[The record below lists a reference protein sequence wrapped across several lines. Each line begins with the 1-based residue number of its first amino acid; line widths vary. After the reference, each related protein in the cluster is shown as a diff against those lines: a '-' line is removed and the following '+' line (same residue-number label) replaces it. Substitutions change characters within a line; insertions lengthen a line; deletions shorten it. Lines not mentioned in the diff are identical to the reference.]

1 MLTPRDIEV
10 KEFGRAVRGYKT
22 EDVDTFLD
30 EVILDFQQLI
40 EENRRLQET
49 VKELDADLKQYKK
62 SESSML
68 NTLESAKKLM
78 GDISL
83 SAEKRA
89 EVIINNANASAD
101 AIQRE
106 ARESIS
112 KLTEEGEKLA
122 ARVKRFKDRYK
133 ELLRD
138 ELSEIDGSTEDLIA
152 ELEQEFLTGK
162 DKGSATKVAEKTT
175 VKERPSSERPS
186 SDRSKDTI
194 VVKEKSLE
202 EMLME
207 DFGSEEGDLSRTIVM
222 K

>member
-1 MLTPRDIEV
+1 MLTPHDIEV

-22 EDVDTFLD
+22 EDVDNFLD
-30 EVILDFQQLI
+30 EIILDFQQLLD
-40 EENRRLQET
+40 ENKKLRGS
-49 VKELDADLKQYKK
+49 VAELDADLRQYKK

-89 EVIINNANASAD
+89 EVIINNANANAE

-106 ARESIS
+106 AKESIS
-112 KLTEEGEKLA
+112 KLTEEGERLA
-122 ARVKRFKDRYK
+122 VRVKKFKDRYK
-133 ELLRD
+133 ELLKD
-138 ELSEIDGSTEDLIA
+138 ELSQIDGSTEDLIA
-152 ELEQEFLTGK
+152 ELEREFLTGRNTAQNRVAAEPAVDDS
-162 DKGSATKVAEKTT
+162 DKSRE
-175 VKERPSSERPS
+175 
-186 SDRSKDTI
+186 TI
-194 VVKEKSLE
+194 VVKEKTLE

-207 DFGSEEGDLSRTIVM
+207 DFGSKEGDLTRTIVM

>member
-1 MLTPRDIEV
+1 MLTPHDIEV

-22 EDVDTFLD
+22 EDVDNFLD
-30 EVILDFQQLI
+30 EIILDFQQLLD
-40 EENRRLQET
+40 ENKRLRET
-49 VKELDADLKQYKK
+49 VAELDADLRQYKK

-89 EVIINNANASAD
+89 EVIINNANANAE

-106 ARESIS
+106 AKESIS
-112 KLTEEGEKLA
+112 KLTEEGERLA
-122 ARVKRFKDRYK
+122 VRVKKFKDRYK

-138 ELSEIDGSTEDLIA
+138 ELSQIDGSTEDLIA
-152 ELEQEFLTGK
+152 ELEREFLTGRDTAQTRVAAAEPAVNAN
-162 DKGSATKVAEKTT
+162 DKS
-175 VKERPSSERPS
+175 R
-186 SDRSKDTI
+186 DTI
-194 VVKEKSLE
+194 VVKEKTLE

-207 DFGSEEGDLSRTIVM
+207 DFGSKEGDLTRTIVM

>member
-1 MLTPRDIEV
+1 MITPHDIDV

-22 EDVDTFLD
+22 EDVDKFLD
-30 EVILDFQQLI
+30 EIILDLQQLLD
-40 EENRRLQET
+40 ENRKLKET
-49 VKELDADLKQYKK
+49 VADLNADLRQYKK

-89 EVIINNANASAD
+89 EVIINNANANAE

-122 ARVKRFKDRYK
+122 VRVKKFKDRYK
-133 ELLRD
+133 EMLRE
-138 ELSEIDGSTEDLIA
+138 ELNQIDGSTEDLIE
-152 ELEQEFLTGK
+152 ELEREFLSNRST
-162 DKGSATKVAEKTT
+162 DSVKVEAENS
-175 VKERPSSERPS
+175 SSEGLGRE
-186 SDRSKDTI
+186 TI

-207 DFGSEEGDLSRTIVM
+207 DFGTKEGDLTRTIV
-222 K
+222 KK

>member
-1 MLTPRDIEV
+1 MLTPHDIEV

-22 EDVDTFLD
+22 EDVDNFLD
-30 EVILDFQQLI
+30 EIILDFQQLLD
-40 EENRRLQET
+40 ENKKLRES
-49 VKELDADLKQYKK
+49 VAELDADLRQYKK

-89 EVIINNANASAD
+89 EVIINNANANAE

-106 ARESIS
+106 AKESIS
-112 KLTEEGEKLA
+112 KLTEEGERLA
-122 ARVKRFKDRYK
+122 VRVKKFKDRYK
-133 ELLRD
+133 ELLKD
-138 ELSEIDGSTEDLIA
+138 EMSQIDGSTEDLIA
-152 ELEQEFLTGK
+152 ELEREFLTGRNTAQNRVAAEPAVDDS
-162 DKGSATKVAEKTT
+162 DKSRE
-175 VKERPSSERPS
+175 
-186 SDRSKDTI
+186 TI
-194 VVKEKSLE
+194 VVKEKTLE

-207 DFGSEEGDLSRTIVM
+207 DFGSKEGDLTRTIVM

>member
-1 MLTPRDIEV
+1 MITPHDIDV

-22 EDVDTFLD
+22 EDVDNFLD
-30 EVILDFQQLI
+30 EIILDLQQLLD
-40 EENRRLQET
+40 ENRKLKET
-49 VKELDADLKQYKK
+49 VADLNADLRQYKK

-83 SAEKRA
+83 STEKRA
-89 EVIINNANASAD
+89 EVIINNANANAE

-122 ARVKRFKDRYK
+122 VRVKKFKDRYK
-133 ELLRD
+133 EMLRE
-138 ELSEIDGSTEDLIA
+138 ELNQIDGSTEDLIA
-152 ELEQEFLTGK
+152 ELEREFLSNRSTDSVK
-162 DKGSATKVAEKTT
+162 AEA
-175 VKERPSSERPS
+175 ENRSSEGLSRE
-186 SDRSKDTI
+186 TI

-207 DFGSEEGDLSRTIVM
+207 DFGTKEGDLTRTIV
-222 K
+222 KK

>member
-1 MLTPRDIEV
+1 MLTPYDIET

-22 EDVDTFLD
+22 EDVDNFLD
-30 EVILDFQQLI
+30 EIILDFQQLLD
-40 EENRRLQET
+40 ENKRLRES
-49 VKELDADLKQYKK
+49 VAELDADLRQYKK

-89 EVIINNANASAD
+89 EVIINNANANAE

-122 ARVKRFKDRYK
+122 VRVKRFKERYK
-133 ELLRD
+133 EMLKD
-138 ELSEIDGSTEDLIA
+138 ELSQIDGSTEDLIA
-152 ELEQEFLTGK
+152 ELEREFLSNRNPANESTAN
-162 DKGSATKVAEKTT
+162 KGTSVSGDLGRE
-175 VKERPSSERPS
+175 
-186 SDRSKDTI
+186 TI

-207 DFGSEEGDLSRTIVM
+207 DFGSKEGDLTRTIVM

>member
-1 MLTPRDIEV
+1 MLTPHDIEV

-22 EDVDTFLD
+22 EDVDNFLD
-30 EVILDFQQLI
+30 EIILDFQQLLD
-40 EENRRLQET
+40 ENKKLRES
-49 VKELDADLKQYKK
+49 VAELDADLRQYKK

-89 EVIINNANASAD
+89 EVIINNANANAE

-106 ARESIS
+106 AKESIS
-112 KLTEEGEKLA
+112 KLTEEGERLA
-122 ARVKRFKDRYK
+122 VRVKKFKDRYK
-133 ELLRD
+133 ELLKD
-138 ELSEIDGSTEDLIA
+138 ELSQIDGSTEDLIA
-152 ELEQEFLTGK
+152 ELEREFLTGRNTAQNRVAAEPAVDDS
-162 DKGSATKVAEKTT
+162 DKSRE
-175 VKERPSSERPS
+175 
-186 SDRSKDTI
+186 TI
-194 VVKEKSLE
+194 VVKEKTLE

-207 DFGSEEGDLSRTIVM
+207 DFGSKEGDLTRTIVM